1 MKLVAAI
8 HLILVFAACTVDVPA
23 SQDNNGGAAL
33 DDDQDTGSTDEP
45 TMPELP
51 PGPMTSIELSESND
65 ELVNPERGYYV
76 GFDPVNDDS
85 TDAARVRAKGSSLAI
100 ALVNLEAYR
109 DSSIDSAFLAK
120 LDAGFERAR
129 AAGFK
134 IILRF
139 VYNKGYE
146 ADASRSRILGHLE
159 QLAPIVHDNAD
170 VIAVVQAGLIG
181 AWGEWHSSTNDLEN
195 DEDRAAILDGL
206 LSAVPSNRQVA
217 VRTPMYKEAYVGDA
231 LSADEAYSSDPRARL
246 GHHNDCFLASA
257 SDYGTYASPVTD
269 WSNYVAQDG
278 QYTAIGGETCAVY
291 TAKTT
296 CEASVAEM
304 QKLHWSYLNS
314 EYNLSVLDGWEAQGC
329 ADEIN
334 NRMGY
339 RFAFDT
345 VSHSESVAPGGE
357 LGLEIELHNSGF
369 ASPYNQRPVEIVLTN
384 GSVRHTVALSGH
396 DARRWAAGEH
406 VTLRAK
412 LRVPADLAAG
422 QYTVAL
428 RLPDA
433 SGSIANDARYAI
445 RFANDGTWDESTGD
459 NVLTRSLVVDAAAP
473 GPRDTTATT
482 FVELP

>member
-23 SQDNNGGAAL
+23 SQDNGAAL
-33 DDDQDTGSTDEP
+33 DEDENTGSTDEP

-51 PGPMTSIELSESND
+51 PGPMTSIELTETND
-65 ELVNPERGYYV
+65 EIINPERGYYH

-85 TDAARVRAKGSSLAI
+85 SDAARVREKGSSLAI

-109 DSSIDSAFLAK
+109 SSSIDSAFLAK

-129 AAGFK
+129 AAGIK

-159 QLAPIVHDNAD
+159 QLAPIIHDNAD

-181 AWGEWHSSTNDLEN
+181 AWGEWHSSTNGLEN
-195 DEDRAAILDGL
+195 DADRAAILDGL
-206 LSAVPSNRQVA
+206 LSAVPTNRQVA

-257 SDYGTYASPVTD
+257 SDYGTYASPVAD
-269 WSNYVAQDG
+269 WSGYVAQDG

-291 TAKTT
+291 AAKTT
-296 CEASVAEM
+296 CEASIAEM

-314 EYNLSVLDGWEAQGC
+314 EYNTAVLDGWELQGC
-329 ADEIN
+329 AGEIN

-339 RFAFDT
+339 RFALDK
-345 VSHSESVAPGGE
+345 VSHSEAVAPGGE

-369 ASPYNQRPVEIVLTN
+369 ASPYNERPVDIVLTN
-384 GSVRHTVALSGH
+384 GSVRHTVRLSGH

-412 LRVPADLAAG
+412 LRIPADIAAG
-422 QYTVAL
+422 TYTVAL

-433 SGSIANDARYAI
+433 SDRLASDARYAI

-459 NVLTRSLVVDAAAP
+459 NVLTRSLVIDPAATGPVD
-473 GPRDTTATT
+473 TNATT